1 MNLKDLH
8 PAKLFSMVEV
18 IVAGV
23 AAFLPLSGTQ
33 VAAICAIAAVATSP
47 KTINPRRRPNQAQL
61 LPESAY
67 RHRYKCPLSL
77 TSQHLRDDLCLI
89 SILRAHL

>member
-33 VAAICAIAAVATSP
+33 VAAICTIAAVATGQQVT
-47 KTINPRRRPNQAQL
+47 KKAACN
-61 LPESAY
+61 
-67 RHRYKCPLSL
+67 H
-77 TSQHLRDDLCLI
+77 
-89 SILRAHL
+89 

>member
-18 IVAGV
+18 IVAGA

-33 VAAICAIAAVATSP
+33 VAAICAIAAVATGQQVT
-47 KTINPRRRPNQAQL
+47 KKAACN
-61 LPESAY
+61 
-67 RHRYKCPLSL
+67 H
-77 TSQHLRDDLCLI
+77 
-89 SILRAHL
+89 

>member
-33 VAAICAIAAVATSP
+33 VAAICAIAAVATGQQVT
-47 KTINPRRRPNQAQL
+47 KKL
-61 LPESAY
+61 LVIIRE
-67 RHRYKCPLSL
+67 LN
-77 TSQHLRDDLCLI
+77 I
-89 SILRAHL
+89 